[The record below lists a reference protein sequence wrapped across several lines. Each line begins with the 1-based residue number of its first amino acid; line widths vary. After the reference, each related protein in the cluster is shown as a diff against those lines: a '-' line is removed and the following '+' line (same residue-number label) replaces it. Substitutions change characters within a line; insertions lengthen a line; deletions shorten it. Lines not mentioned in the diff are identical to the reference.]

1 MSLVLKIQ
9 YFSVIFSKIIVLFQN
24 SSYMFIKNNIDQLV
38 LLFSLKSSS
47 MKKYQFLII
56 FQI

>member
-9 YFSVIFSKIIVLFQN
+9 YFAVIFSKFIVFFQN
-24 SSYMFIKNNIDQLV
+24 SFYVFIKNNIDQLV
-38 LLFSLKSSS
+38 LLFSLKASS
-47 MKKYQFLII
+47 MKEYQFLII